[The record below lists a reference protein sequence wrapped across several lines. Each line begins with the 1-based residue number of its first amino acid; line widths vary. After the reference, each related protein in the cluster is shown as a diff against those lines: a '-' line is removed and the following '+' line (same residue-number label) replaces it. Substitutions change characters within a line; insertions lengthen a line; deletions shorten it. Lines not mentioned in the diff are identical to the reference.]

1 MQTFMPHGNYVDSA
15 KVLDTKRLGKQRV
28 EAYQII
34 KAIRGDYNNTG
45 AWTNHPATNMWRGH
59 EYELALYGLT
69 ISIEFFERGHDGF
82 NMVEIFSDLQQ
93 QYGKHNTEKYP
104 WWVNNELLNLTHQS
118 NLMRKDS
125 EYYKFNVPAD
135 IPYVWPLATEQI
147 FCLGS
152 LDNGVNIDM
161 LNDEI
166 VYLTSQQVAKL
177 LKLST
182 GTISAYKA
190 RNQMPSPDK
199 VYGRTPLWKLETIK
213 KWRGS
218 LDNPIE

>member
-1 MQTFMPHGNYVDSA
+1 MPHKNYVESA

-34 KAIRGDYNNTG
+34 KALRGDYANTG

-59 EYELALYGLT
+59 EYDLALYGLT
-69 ISIEFFERGHDGF
+69 ISIEFYERGHDGL
-82 NMVEIFSDLQQ
+82 NMVEIFTDLQI
-93 QYGKHNTEKYP
+93 QYSQNNTEKYP

-135 IPYVWPLATEQI
+135 IPYVWPLATEQV
-147 FCLGS
+147 FRLGS
-152 LDNGVNIDM
+152 LDNGANIDM
-161 LNDEI
+161 LNDKV
-166 VYLTSQQVAKL
+166 VYLTSQQVANL
-177 LKLST
+177 LKLTT

-190 RNQMPSPDK
+190 RNQMPAPDK

-213 KWRGS
+213 EWRGS
-218 LDNPIE
+218 LDNVIE